1 METELISLAVIAL
14 LACITPL
21 LARAIPHKLIPETVF
36 LLFAG
41 VICGPHLLGWI
52 QVGDAISLL
61 SDLGLG
67 FLFLLAGYEID
78 PKNLSNYQGKR
89 GFVTWIFT
97 FAIAVLAVWAWPE
110 FSLDGIDGLAVVIAL
125 TTTALGTLL
134 PILKERNLM
143 DTPIG
148 NAVLSYGTWGEL
160 CPVIAM
166 ALLLSTRTTIQSMI
180 ILVMFALIAVAVA
193 LLSSRLKN
201 WDRISS
207 AVQEGGDHAANRGA
221 CDRAAHGHAHRALGG
236 VQSRY
241 RARRVRGRLHLALHH
256 SAGKQESRD

>member
-78 PKNLSNYQGKR
+78 PKNLGKTGICYLDLHVR
-89 GFVTWIFT
+89 DSGLGSVGM
-97 FAIAVLAVWAWPE
+97 ARVLA
-110 FSLDGIDGLAVVIAL
+110 
-125 TTTALGTLL
+125 
-134 PILKERNLM
+134 
-143 DTPIG
+143 
-148 NAVLSYGTWGEL
+148 
-160 CPVIAM
+160 
-166 ALLLSTRTTIQSMI
+166 
-180 ILVMFALIAVAVA
+180 
-193 LLSSRLKN
+193 
-201 WDRISS
+201 
-207 AVQEGGDHAANRGA
+207 
-221 CDRAAHGHAHRALGG
+221 
-236 VQSRY
+236 
-241 RARRVRGRLHLALHH
+241 
-256 SAGKQESRD
+256 

>member
-148 NAVLSYGTWGEL
+148 NAVLSYGTWGDCARSL
-160 CPVIAM
+160 PWHCFF
-166 ALLLSTRTTIQSMI
+166 Q
-180 ILVMFALIAVAVA
+180 
-193 LLSSRLKN
+193 
-201 WDRISS
+201 
-207 AVQEGGDHAANRGA
+207 
-221 CDRAAHGHAHRALGG
+221 RAPPFRA
-236 VQSRY
+236 
-241 RARRVRGRLHLALHH
+241 
-256 SAGKQESRD
+256 